1 MFMCVIK
8 SLLFVVVQFWVFRG
22 RLGVMRKTIKINR
35 SSFLTVFLDI
45 KLYNTRKK
53 NKKNRVWF
61 VFSAFV

>member
-1 MFMCVIK
+1 MFIYNK
-8 SLLFVVVQFWVFRG
+8 KFFVVVVFQFWVFRG